1 MRSIVIATAV
11 AAVVTSTAT
20 ADLINPVAP
29 TWRGE
34 ANSQYFEWDAFTEP
48 RPSGRN
54 HASTAINGLA
64 VLKNLRSGAFL
75 GSNGEIHGDSGLD
88 ILVEGYTP
96 GSFTEAVVHVTYIT
110 FDPQP
115 NISFWN
121 GITVQPNDVQQVFS
135 EPWGRMESRVT
146 ERYTFDLSGY
156 TGPDTDWR
164 FYFDIDGPNTLEG
177 VSVDVRGVVPSPGV
191 LATLALAGFA
201 RRRRRG

>member
-11 AAVVTSTAT
+11 AAVVASTAT

-34 ANSQYFEWDAFTEP
+34 ANSQYFEWNAFSEP
-48 RPSGRN
+48 TFAPN
-54 HASTAINGLA
+54 DPSTATNGDADLSNFA
-64 VLKNLRSGAFL
+64 TGAFI
-75 GSNGEIHGDSGLD
+75 GSNGEIHSDGGLD
-88 ILVEGYTP
+88 LLVRGFTP
-96 GSFTEAVVHVTYIT
+96 GAFTEAVVHVTYIT

-135 EPWGRMESRVT
+135 EPWGRGESRVT